1 MFDLIATVIA
11 GTAGVLVH
19 MKSRYFVRK
28 RLRYASVVDK
38 PMLGVWVGI
47 GTAIVVA
54 PIVAVLPIVGAGTAI
69 AAPPG
74 PPPVKLGL
82 GMALGLAIAAPPRP
96 PPARG
101 LRGHIKMCI

>member
-1 MFDLIATVIA
+1 MFGLIATVIA

-28 RLRYASVVDK
+28 RLRYTSVVDK

-54 PIVAVLPIVGAGTAI
+54 PIVGAGTAI
-69 AAPPG
+69 AVGIGVGTGVAMG
-74 PPPVKLGL
+74 VKDSKRSTKFLED
-82 GMALGLAIAAPPRP
+82 
-96 PPARG
+96 
-101 LRGHIKMCI
+101 

>member
-1 MFDLIATVIA
+1 MFGLIATVIA

-28 RLRYASVVDK
+28 RLRYTSVVDK

-47 GTAIVVA
+47 GTTIVVA

-69 AAPPG
+69 AVGIGVGTGVAMG
-74 PPPVKLGL
+74 VKDSKRSTKFLED
-82 GMALGLAIAAPPRP
+82 
-96 PPARG
+96 
-101 LRGHIKMCI
+101 